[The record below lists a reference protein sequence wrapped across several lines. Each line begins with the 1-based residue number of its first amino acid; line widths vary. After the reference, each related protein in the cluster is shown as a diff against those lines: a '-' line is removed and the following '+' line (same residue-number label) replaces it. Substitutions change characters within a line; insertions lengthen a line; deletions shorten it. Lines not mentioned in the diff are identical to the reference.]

1 MAATALARR
10 RNSPLAATLIFCR
23 APCRR
28 FLAARSRSM
37 RQPTWVGGRDFG
49 QLGNPSAG
57 AHIVSRNL
65 TPDHTGRAVGGD
77 SFSEFLNAIRT
88 GTDPD
93 PIHPFTC
100 PGNGPA
106 TCVPFPFDPS
116 KLLVMRWPFFQDMTD
131 RDLLAIYEYLSAV
144 PCIAGPALSPS
155 DPLYPALHHDCGK

>member
-1 MAATALARR
+1 
-10 RNSPLAATLIFCR
+10 
-23 APCRR
+23 
-28 FLAARSRSM
+28 M